1 MANTL
6 GQPIDAGLNLG
17 VGGNPLAGYAG
28 GVAGLAQ
35 QYGLDYNNYI
45 NTNKQ
50 LYDKITAGYGTVM
63 QNVGNTLGQGGTGWG
78 VAQSAADDINSA
90 ARNAAGG
97 AISRSISSGTGKST
111 AAAALQR
118 GVLNTQGRALGALGN
133 SLANTYAGY
142 ESQLGQNQLNFMNSV
157 TAPPPNAAAYGAL
170 AQQYGQVQ
178 QQQANTALQQQ
189 ALNAQT
195 RAANQAAAAR
205 GSGQGGVSIPQ
216 MPRGG
221 TYGSGSTS
229 FPSGAGVTPTSGNA
243 NPWGGGGGGA
253 AGPSM
258 INYPGGGSFNGGS
271 GFAGSGVGVYGGGSM
286 GGQMTVGGGLT
297 GSQFGGMGGSVD
309 TGFGGMEGEFS
320 GPYNPWDPN
329 SQLPANTPAAG
340 GMSGGAGVTGV
351 TGNFG
356 NSGYWLGS
364 GVG

>member
-1 MANTL
+1 MPNTL

-63 QNVGNTLGQGGTGWG
+63 ANVGNSLGQGGTPWG
-78 VAQSAADDINSA
+78 VAQGAADDINSA

-118 GVLNTQGRALGALGN
+118 GVLNTQGRQLRDLGLG
-133 SLANTYAGY
+133 LADKYAGY
-142 ESQLGQNQLNFMNSV
+142 EAQLGQNQLNFMNSV
-157 TAPPPNAAAYGAL
+157 TAPPPNAAAYGML
-170 AQQYGQVQ
+170 AQQYGQAQ
-178 QQQANTALQQQ
+178 QQQANLGLQQQ

-221 TYGSGSTS
+221 TYGSGATS
-229 FPSGAGVTPTSGNA
+229 FPSGGGVTPTSGNA
-243 NPWGGGGGGA
+243 NPWA
-253 AGPSM
+253 SSGPS
-258 INYPGGGSFNGGS
+258 ISGYPGGGGFGGS
-271 GFAGSGVGVYGGGSM
+271 AGVFGGSNVGSGS
-286 GGQMTVGGGLT
+286 QMTVGGGQT

-309 TGFGGMEGEFS
+309 TGFGGVEGEFS

-329 SQLPANTPAAG
+329 SQLPANAPGVGGMGGAAG
-340 GMSGGAGVTGV
+340 AATGGTGGGFGDMTNHFGFAGMNPWGAVA
-351 TGNFG
+351 
-356 NSGYWLGS
+356 
-364 GVG
+364 